1 MALVYEPGPVLHLY
15 PADLLRFGATHT
27 SATDETVTAEH
38 HFLCVS
44 AATSDGLWTPL
55 HVTQGLD
62 RIPIPVKG
70 KSGHARWTRGPSF
83 YSRSELWRIPHK
95 AIQRTLAPGGDR
107 SATAVRNRVAATWVP
122 NPSEFPTATT

>member
-83 YSRSELWRIPHK
+83 YSRSEL
-95 AIQRTLAPGGDR
+95 APGGDR